1 MRHHVK
7 TASLLVAQ
15 RDRGTVDA
23 NLEGISPERSAQ
35 EGELGPFDEAENHQ
49 PLNGRVGGL
58 DRFDKGAITGL
69 QIREC
74 QGWAPHE
81 PGK

>member
-15 RDRGTVDA
+15 RDGSTVDA
-23 NLEGISPERSAQ
+23 YLEGIAPEGTAQ
-35 EGELGPFDEAENHQ
+35 ESELGPFDEAENHQ
-49 PLNGRVGGL
+49 PLDGRVGGL
-58 DRFDKGAITGL
+58 DRFDKGAITWL

-74 QGWAPHE
+74 QR
-81 PGK
+81 